1 MKEVLPRHFPTASP
15 TALPS
20 APTAA
25 AAAKYLQPLPS
36 APPLV
41 TPTALHFILQDS
53 YSSDDTSSSSS
64 RYSIQKQQQQL
75 VVAESTATP
84 PRAAESPAVAAN
96 EVYGAVADA
105 MHLPWTVKLLGLAVV
120 NIVLLRL
127 VLQLIRRF
135 QESSAPCTLVK
146 LQFGLRCSDSKM
158 QEELRKLGE
167 MIQLGQQGSWLI
179 LEEFAL
185 MLTQSRQSLVYAD
198 AKSLLTSVADGY
210 EEFKRAAFEEA
221 AAASREEMEN
231 VVHGEKPEAP
241 QHRGPIGRLLGAP
254 PTEDVDERQ
263 QVLLLTLVLA
273 ARGVMDIPTIKDW
286 ASARHAL
293 QQVCGL
299 SSSKIMGVEL
309 LWTPEDPEDFLSE
322 AQLMADYPNLVELRS
337 GRKIR
342 ELVMASVDEPEWGW
356 TQQVDGTKVVR

>member
-1 MKEVLPRHFPTASP
+1 
-15 TALPS
+15 
-20 APTAA
+20 
-25 AAAKYLQPLPS
+25 
-36 APPLV
+36 
-41 TPTALHFILQDS
+41 
-53 YSSDDTSSSSS
+53 
-64 RYSIQKQQQQL
+64 
-75 VVAESTATP
+75 
-84 PRAAESPAVAAN
+84 
-96 EVYGAVADA
+96 
-105 MHLPWTVKLLGLAVV
+105 
-120 NIVLLRL
+120 
-127 VLQLIRRF
+127 
-135 QESSAPCTLVK
+135 LVK